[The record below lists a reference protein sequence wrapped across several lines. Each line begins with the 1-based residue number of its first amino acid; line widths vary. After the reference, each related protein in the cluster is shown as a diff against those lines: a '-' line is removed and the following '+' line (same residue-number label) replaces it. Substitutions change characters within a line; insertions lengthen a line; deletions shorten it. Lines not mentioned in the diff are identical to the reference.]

1 MWPPTGPAATNTKIQ
16 PDRGSAS
23 EMALFIPSVHVETTR
38 AQLSVADVLRY
49 DNWLDAYRRQSPL
62 SYQQTKA
69 VNDILRCRTAALG
82 GYLKQCD
89 SCGQWEIAYCA
100 CKNRHCPGCGHF
112 EKAQW
117 LEKQKAL
124 LLPCPYYQVVF
135 TIDHVFNPLMRYNQK
150 LLYDLLFQTA
160 ARLLKA
166 YGERYLKGKI
176 GFTVVL
182 HTWGQTIQF
191 HPHVHCMVTGGALV
205 KTKAGGR
212 WRPARKKYLFPV
224 VALSADFRR
233 AFCQGVRELAQQGK
247 LAWDAAAMGQTIE
260 EMVTAALRQAWEVYI
275 EAPPKG
281 ADNRSP
287 ETLAEYLGRY
297 MHAIAISN
305 HRILHIGPEGV
316 TFRYRDNRA
325 DGVEKEMTLPGVEFI
340 RRFLLHVLPHRF
352 VRIRHYGLHHSQAK
366 AERRQARAL
375 LGVGGGLPVPAKLHL
390 LDWLAAFL
398 EKDPNL
404 CPHCGAGQ
412 MRTVREFG
420 PVKGWRGLLARL
432 MGIPGRARPAP
443 V

>member
-1 MWPPTGPAATNTKIQ
+1 MLRTG
-16 PDRGSAS
+16 
-23 EMALFIPSVHVETTR
+23 
-38 AQLSVADVLRY
+38 
-49 DNWLDAYRRQSPL
+49 NWLDTCRRQHPL

-135 TIDHVFNPLMRYNQK
+135 TIDHVFNPLVRYNQK

-160 ARLLKA
+160 ARLLKT
-166 YGERYLKGKI
+166 YGEKYLKGKI
-176 GFTVVL
+176 GFTIVL

-191 HPHVHCMVTGGALV
+191 HPHIHCMVTGGALV

-212 WRPARKKYLFPV
+212 WRSAHKKYLFPV

-260 EMVTAALRQAWEVYI
+260 EMVTAALRQNWEVYI

-297 MHAIAISN
+297 RTLSPSATTASA
-305 HRILHIGPEGV
+305 HRARGRHLPLPRQSG
-316 TFRYRDNRA
+316 RR
-325 DGVEKEMTLPGVEFI
+325 VEKEMTLPGLEFI
-340 RRFLLHVLPHRF
+340 RRF
-352 VRIRHYGLHHSQAK
+352 A
-366 AERRQARAL
+366 ARAAPIAL
-375 LGVGGGLPVPAKLHL
+375 YASAITGCTTARRKPSDDKRGRCWA
-390 LDWLAAFL
+390 LAGRCQSR
-398 EKDPNL
+398 PNYI
-404 CPHCGAGQ
+404 CWIGWRHFWRKTRICARIAARGQ

-420 PVKGWRGLLARL
+420 PVKGWRGFLARL
-432 MGIPGRARPAP
+432 VGIPGRARPAP

>member
-1 MWPPTGPAATNTKIQ
+1 
-16 PDRGSAS
+16 
-23 EMALFIPSVHVETTR
+23 MALFIPSVHVETSR

-49 DNWLDAYRRQSPL
+49 DNWLDTCRRQQPL

-89 SCGQWEIAYCA
+89 TCGQWEIAYCA

-124 LLPCPYYQVVF
+124 LLPSPYFQVVL
-135 TIDHVFNPLMRYNQK
+135 TIDHVFNRLLRYNKK
-150 LLYDLLFQTA
+150 LLYGLLFRTA
-160 ARLLKA
+160 ARLLLA
-166 YGERYLKGKI
+166 YGQQYLMGKI
-176 GFTVVL
+176 GFTAVL
-182 HTWGQTIQF
+182 HTWGQLMQY
-191 HPHVHCMVTGGALV
+191 HPHLHCMVSGGALV
-205 KTKAGGR
+205 KTSQGGK
-212 WRPARKKYLFPV
+212 WQAAKQKWLFPV
-224 VALSADFRR
+224 KKLSADFRR
-233 AFCQGVRELAQQGK
+233 AFCQGIGELAQQGK
-247 LAWDAAAMGQTIE
+247 LVWDAAAMGQTIE
-260 EMVTAALRQAWEVYI
+260 EMVTAALSQDWEVYI

-281 ADNRSP
+281 TDNRDP
-287 ETLAEYLGRY
+287 ETLAGYLGRY

-305 HRILHIGPEGV
+305 HRILHIGPAGV
-316 TFRYRDNRA
+316 TFRYRDNREG
-325 DGVEKEMTLPGVEFI
+325 GVEKEMTLPGVEFI

-352 VRIRHYGLHHSQAK
+352 TRIRHYGLHHSQAK

-375 LGVGGGLPVPAKLHL
+375 LGFGGELSVAAKLHL
-390 LDWLAAFL
+390 LDWLASFL

-404 CPHCGAGQ
+404 CPHCGQGQ

-420 PVKGWRGLLARL
+420 PLRGWRGWLARAL
-432 MGIPGRARPAP
+432 GMPERARPAM